1 MNLTEQIALIKANN
15 NKPSAMNEALFKNIN
30 FLQKNG
36 GGGRGSDSYDVR
48 VSSPKESGTLIS
60 FEKDRCKGLMITGYG
75 VVAVVGDLLMFKQSD
90 SFYGWKFTH
99 MNESRRPQILI
110 SGQPVLSEL
119 AKKNCGKYKIHYDAA
134 SELYYINAA
143 EKDVY

>member
-1 MNLTEQIALIKANN
+1 MNLTEQIALIKAN
-15 NKPSAMNEALFKNIN
+15 KPNAMNEALFKNIN

-36 GGGRGSDSYDVR
+36 GGGRGTDSYDVR
-48 VSSPKESGTLIS
+48 VSLPKEHGTLIS
-60 FEKDRCKGLMITGYG
+60 FEKDRCRGLMTTGDG

-110 SGQPVLSEL
+110 SGQPVLNEW

-134 SELYYINAA
+134 SELYFINAA